1 MNRHWA
7 FDRAFY
13 LFVFSV
19 SFGFR
24 ISSFEFG
31 CGSAAGEEHELKPP
45 FAWKLSPPLVSPAER
60 PDDPCC
66 SVKDP
71 TVVFHEG
78 KWHIFATIRSKVRTH
93 QIEYLCFD
101 KWENADK
108 AERHILKCH
117 NAYFCAPQVFY
128 FTPHKKWYL
137 VYQCANQARAMP
149 YGPCFSTSETIG
161 DPQSWSA
168 PQPFYAAKPKTLD
181 KGWIDFWVICDETAA
196 CLFFTSNDG
205 RMWRAQTAL
214 ADFPKG
220 WSDPQVCLRD
230 DIFEA
235 SHTYKLLGRNQYVT
249 LIEANPGGKRY
260 YKAFLADKLDGKW
273 TALTATE
280 AQPFAGAVNVH
291 AAGELWA
298 DNISH
303 GELIRAGNDQTLT
316 IDPAKLQ
323 FLIQGVLEKDKA
335 GKNYGQIPWRLGLL
349 TRDE

>member
-1 MNRHWA
+1 
-7 FDRAFY
+7 
-13 LFVFSV
+13 
-19 SFGFR
+19 
-24 ISSFEFG
+24 
-31 CGSAAGEEHELKPP
+31 
-45 FAWKLSPPLVSPAER
+45 
-60 PDDPCC
+60 
-66 SVKDP
+66 
-71 TVVFHEG
+71 
-78 KWHIFATIRSKVRTH
+78 
-93 QIEYLCFD
+93 
-101 KWENADK
+101 
-108 AERHILKCH
+108 
-117 NAYFCAPQVFY
+117 
-128 FTPHKKWYL
+128 
-137 VYQCANQARAMP
+137 
-149 YGPCFSTSETIG
+149 
-161 DPQSWSA
+161 
-168 PQPFYAAKPKTLD
+168 
-181 KGWIDFWVICDETAA
+181 
-196 CLFFTSNDG
+196 
-205 RMWRAQTAL
+205 MWRAQTAL